1 MSRVKDTMRAIN
13 ELRNMP
19 AANVEGIEQIK
30 SALLGHIALSLAVI
44 ADTLQAEQIKK
55 ESEETT

>member
-30 SALLGHIALSLAVI
+30 SVLLGHIAVSLAVI
-44 ADTLQAEQIKK
+44 ADKMTEKD
-55 ESEETT
+55 EVTE